1 MDEGIAR
8 LHNQQ
13 RKIDRYQNLL
23 KTRLSPSELRLVERR
38 LSEER
43 FTMAILQ
50 CMSPPHTHRVEL
62 GARK

>member
-1 MDEGIAR
+1 MDERIAR
-8 LHNQQ
+8 LRNHQ

-23 KTRLSPSELRLVERR
+23 KTSLSPTELRFVERR

-50 CMSPPHTHRVEL
+50 CMSPPHTHQIDL
-62 GARK
+62 GVRK